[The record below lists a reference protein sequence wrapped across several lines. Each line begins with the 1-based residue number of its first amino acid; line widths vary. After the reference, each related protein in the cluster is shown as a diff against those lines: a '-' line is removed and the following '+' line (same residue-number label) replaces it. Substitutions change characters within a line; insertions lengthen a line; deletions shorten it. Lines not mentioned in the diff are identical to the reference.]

1 MSRPQYLMV
10 PFHDSQFAAFS
21 KKGDREPSPLLY
33 TMISDLILDPSA
45 AEIDAQKALDEFA
58 SWKIPCEGITEENI
72 LTSQYWQL
80 NITSLLSIARSPTII
95 NALKP

>member
-1 MSRPQYLMV
+1 MV

-45 AEIDAQKALDEFA
+45 AEIDAQKTLDEFA

-95 NALKP
+95 NALNP

>member
-1 MSRPQYLMV
+1 MTHNLLRFL
-10 PFHDSQFAAFS
+10 

-33 TMISDLILDPSA
+33 TMISDLILGPSA
-45 AEIDAQKALDEFA
+45 AEIDAQKVLDEFA